1 MPDHLAQSSIGK
13 YRERHEHMEIDCQ
26 MPPIREGGI
35 GMIKATSINVKD
47 YGAKGD
53 GIADDLAALM
63 AALNAAA
70 TGANVFFPVGTYRV
84 AKPLPWSWSN
94 VRMVGYGATITSP
107 GVVVLEFVQKVSNVD
122 ICGLRIESTSKETN
136 PYGAILSLSR
146 PGTPVSLRNIRFID
160 VEVT

>member
-1 MPDHLAQSSIGK
+1 
-13 YRERHEHMEIDCQ
+13 MEIDCQ

-70 TGANVFFPVGTYRV
+70 TGANVFFPR
-84 AKPLPWSWSN
+84 WH
-94 VRMVGYGATITSP
+94 
-107 GVVVLEFVQKVSNVD
+107 
-122 ICGLRIESTSKETN
+122 
-136 PYGAILSLSR
+136 LSR
-146 PGTPVSLRNIRFID
+146 SKAATMEL
-160 VEVT
+160 VECSNGRLWGYNYEPWGCRS